1 MSSITV
7 AGPDETGLRPDR
19 CPMHAELL
27 RQRGDADAVCAGC
40 SHSVHFLVREPC
52 SRSFLWFRRRADQ
65 RVIGPAVGLCIGAD
79 ALIPRGNKPL
89 NPWSPVPAALHCVHH
104 RALTRTYDF
113 VIKRFWKWTK
123 RNITRGVNF
132 LLSSL
137 NSVAMIGMPPS
148 PMIPNSGA
156 LLSSIVL
163 SPSCSWSSG
172 RRRCLRVCRGMV
184 SRAALSFGSTLISS
198 YCSGR
203 RLRSGSSG

>member
-40 SHSVHFLVREPC
+40 SHSVHFLVREAC
-52 SRSFLWFRRRADQ
+52 SRSSPWLCGRADEPI
-65 RVIGPAVGLCIGAD
+65 IGLVVRLIRAVRP
-79 ALIPRGNKPL
+79 LIPRGNEPL
-89 NPWSPVPAALHCVHH
+89 NALSPVPVVVDRAHH